1 MEHEDME
8 DQRYEQSPA
17 DELNQCMYEI
27 FRNNPYGK
35 KVWKHLRERLMFP
48 LVGDERSVYMSGQ
61 HDLIRQLN
69 YMIEIHRGKIGDN
82 DE

>member
-1 MEHEDME
+1 MEHEDMV
-8 DQRYEQSPA
+8 DQTYMKSAA

-35 KVWKHLRERLMFP
+35 KVWEHLHERLMYP

-61 HDLIRQLN
+61 HDLIRQFN
-69 YMIEIHRGKIGDN
+69 YMIEMHRGKIGDKN
-82 DE
+82 E